1 MRIKRKDYLL
11 MVTAL
16 MLSPVV
22 YSQQKPNVVIILAD
36 DMGYGDVGC
45 NNPFARTLTPAIDN
59 LAKEGIRFTDAHSAG
74 ALSGPS
80 RYGLVT
86 GRYFFRETKHK
97 EYWGYLS
104 SYIAKD
110 RLTIGSMM
118 RNAGYTTACV
128 GKWHLGLDWGL
139 KDNARPQ
146 ILSPDRFDY
155 TNTDFAAK
163 VHGGPTERGF
173 DYSFILPASLDMPPY
188 VFVRNDKVVDPE
200 VILTADAYPNQK
212 PETVYAWDR
221 KHTGEEDIYWE
232 RGVWWRN
239 GEMSRS
245 FKFEECL
252 PTIVREGLSFMERA
266 KESGKPFFLY
276 MPLTGPHTPWLPE
289 SRFSGKTSLGTYGD
303 FIANIDDAVAQV
315 MAKLRKLGIAEN
327 TIVIFSSDNGGAW
340 EEEDIQQY
348 GHQSNWSRRGEK
360 GDAWDGGHH
369 VPLIVRWPGNVKA
382 SSVSSSTVGLV
393 DLFATLADLTG
404 QTIPSGHAED
414 SFSFLSIL
422 HGDLDA
428 QTRDHLIYLSGSGK
442 LAIKKGD
449 WKYIDGLGSCGFS
462 QPSRL
467 EPLENGPKG
476 QLYHLSEDSLETNN
490 LYLLQPEKVNEL
502 KGLLKTLVNQ
512 GHSRVY

>member
-1 MRIKRKDYLL
+1 MINNSIFLCL
-11 MVTAL
+11 MGLAFSMVSYA
-16 MLSPVV
+16 
-22 YSQQKPNVVIILAD
+22 QQSPNVVIILAD

-45 NNPFARTLTPAIDN
+45 NNPYARTLTPAIDQ

-86 GRYFFRETKHK
+86 GRYFFRETKHN

-104 SYIAKD
+104 PYIAAN

-128 GKWHLGLDWGL
+128 GKWHLGLDWKL
-139 KDNARPQ
+139 KDNTRPQ
-146 ILSPDRFDY
+146 ILSPQRFDY
-155 TNTDFAAK
+155 TNTDFSAQ

-188 VFVRNDKVVDPE
+188 VFVRNDQVVDPD
-200 VILTADAYPNQK
+200 VILTADAYPHQK
-212 PETVYAWDR
+212 SGTVLAWDR
-221 KHTGEEDIYWE
+221 KYTGEEDIYWE

-266 KESGKPFFLY
+266 NASGKPFFLY

-289 SRFSGKTSLGTYGD
+289 EHFAGTTSLGTYGD

-315 MAKLRKLGIAEN
+315 MDKLLELGIAEN

-340 EEEDIQQY
+340 EEDDIQQY

-369 VPLIVRWPGNVKA
+369 VPLIVRWPGYVKA
-382 SSVSSSTVGLV
+382 SEVSGSTVGLV

-414 SFSFLSIL
+414 SFSFLPIL
-422 HGDLDA
+422 RGDLDA

-442 LAIKKGD
+442 LAIKKGN
-449 WKYIDGLGSCGFS
+449 WKFIDGLGSCGFS
-462 QPSRL
+462 RPNRL
-467 EPLENGPKG
+467 EPLPNGPRG
-476 QLYHLSEDSLETNN
+476 QLYNILEDPLETNN
-490 LYLLQPEKVNEL
+490 LYLNNIDKAEEL
-502 KGLLKTLVNQ
+502 KKNLDYYVNL
-512 GHSRVY
+512 GYSRK